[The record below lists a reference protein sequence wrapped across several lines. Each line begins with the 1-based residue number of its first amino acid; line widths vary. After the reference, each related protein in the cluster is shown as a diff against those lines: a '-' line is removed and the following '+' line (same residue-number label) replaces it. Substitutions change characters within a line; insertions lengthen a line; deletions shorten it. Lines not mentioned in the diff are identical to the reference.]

1 MCGIAGF
8 SLFNHQEGGQASL
21 TSMHEAIHHRG
32 PDASGTYLDEHIGL
46 CHRRLS
52 ILDLSEAGNQPMFSA
67 DGNLV
72 IVFNGEIYNFL
83 ELRAELEAEGVQ
95 FKSHTDTEVILA
107 LYAREGTTFRTMADL
122 PLALRLKLYWH

>member
-8 SLFNHQEGGQASL
+8 SNFHLQEGSEAELEAMGQA
-21 TSMHEAIHHRG
+21 IYHRG
-32 PDASGTYLDEHIGL
+32 PDAGGIYLDEQIGL

-52 ILDLSEAGNQPMFSA
+52 ILDLSEAGNQPMYSA
-67 DGNLV
+67 DGSLV

-83 ELRAELEAEGVQ
+83 EIRAELEQQGVT

-107 LYAREGTTFRTMADL
+107 LYAREGVKCL
-122 PLALRLKLYWH
+122 EKLNGI